1 MQMVYYLKKVG
12 TIALKHK
19 TSTSACPQAARQ
31 NAMYFLRGL
40 RYHKSIGGL
49 L

>member
-12 TIALKHK
+12 TIALKPK

-31 NAMYFLRGL
+31 NVTHFLRGL
-40 RYHKSIGGL
+40 RYHKSLGGL